1 MEICARFVRFCAIC
15 LAMCSFFC
23 TFAADFKEIVREVIH
38 YYNNILWL

>member
-1 MEICARFVRFCAIC
+1 MCARFIPFCAIC